1 MQMPCISCGI
11 CISTDD
17 PAQIRCAKCEGGPL
31 ADVTE
36 ESLREEMRRNA
47 ARALAVPPAPA
58 AAPTGRKDDAGKEQ
72 WSLLPWE
79 ALKGVVRV
87 LTFGAK
93 KYAPDNWRKVPDARR
108 RYTDAFFRH
117 FVAWQLGEKT
127 DPETGES
134 HLSHALCC
142 LLFIDALERENG

>member
-1 MQMPCISCGI
+1 MTMKCDVCACEILPDFEGFPSVCG
-11 CISTDD
+11 C
-17 PAQIRCAKCEGGPL
+17 PKE
-31 ADVTE
+31 
-36 ESLREEMRRNA
+36 
-47 ARALAVPPAPA
+47 APA
-58 AAPTGRKDDAGKEQ
+58 AAPTGRKDDAGKER

-79 ALKGVVRV
+79 SLKGVVRV
-87 LTFGAK
+87 LTFGAR

-117 FVAWQLGEKT
+117 FVAWKLGEKT

>member
-1 MQMPCISCGI
+1 MNMPCLGCGI
-11 CISTDD
+11 SITTGN
-17 PAQIRCAKCEGGPL
+17 PAQLRCFKCANPGNPL
-31 ADVTE
+31 AEV
-36 ESLREEMRRNA
+36 A
-47 ARALAVPPAPA
+47 QAPA
-58 AAPTGRKDDAGKEQ
+58 AEPTGRKDDAGKEQ

-87 LTFGAK
+87 LTFGAR

-117 FVAWQLGEKT
+117 FVAWKLGEKT